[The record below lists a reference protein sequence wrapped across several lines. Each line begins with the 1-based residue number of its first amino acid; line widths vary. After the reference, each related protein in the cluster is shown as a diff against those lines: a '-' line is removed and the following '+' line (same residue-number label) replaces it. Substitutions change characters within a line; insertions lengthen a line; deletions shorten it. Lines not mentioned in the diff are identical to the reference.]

1 MKKRRTL
8 IIALLLIAALC
19 LGIGYAAVS
28 ETLLWNGTIE
38 NDAVEFVVRFEEVSE
53 SAVSGAGDDE
63 DKAKILGLSN
73 PGEPGGRT
81 VAPSVDGLTV
91 VGDSVTFNYVV
102 KNYSNVK
109 VELKDLVTDFDNEY
123 FKLTVGNWDKTVLDV
138 NETANVS
145 ITVELVK
152 VSDIIETATFTI
164 TAEAVPY
171 AAP

>member
-8 IIALLLIAALC
+8 IIALLLVAALC

-38 NDAVEFVVRFEEVSE
+38 NDAVEFVVKFETTAE
-53 SAVSGAGDDE
+53 SAVSGAGDAE
-63 DKAKILGLSN
+63 DKEKILSLSN
-73 PGEPGGRT
+73 PGDPGGRT
-81 VAPSVDGLTV
+81 VAPAVDGLTV
-91 VGDSVTFNYVV
+91 VGDSVTFTYTV
-102 KNYSNVK
+102 KNYSNVI
-109 VELKDLVTDFDNEY
+109 VELKELTTDFNNEY
-123 FKLTVGNWDKTVLDV
+123 FKLTLGDWDKTVLDV
-138 NETANVS
+138 NEIATVDV
-145 ITVELVK
+145 TVELIK

>member
-8 IIALLLIAALC
+8 IIALLLVAALC

-38 NDAVEFVVRFEEVSE
+38 NDAVEFVVKFETTAET
-53 SAVSGAGDDE
+53 AVSGAGDSEDE
-63 DKAKILGLSN
+63 AKILTLSN

-91 VGDSVTFNYVV
+91 VGDSVTFTYTV
-102 KNYSNVK
+102 KNYSNVI
-109 VELKDLVTDFDNEY
+109 VELKELVTDFNNDY
-123 FKLTVGNWDKTVLDV
+123 FKLTLGDWDKTVLDV
-138 NETANVS
+138 NEIATVD
-145 ITVELVK
+145 ITVELIK

-171 AAP
+171 VAP

>member
-8 IIALLLIAALC
+8 IISLLLVAALC

-38 NDAVEFVVRFEEVSE
+38 NDAVEFVVKFESTSE
-53 SAVSGAGDDE
+53 SAVSGADD
-63 DKAKILGLSN
+63 DADVAKILELSN

-81 VAPSVDGLTV
+81 VAPSIDGLTV

-102 KNYSNVK
+102 KNYSNVI
-109 VELKDLVTDFDNEY
+109 VELHELTTDFNNEY
-123 FKLTVGNWDKTVLDV
+123 FKLTVGDWDKTVLNV

-145 ITVELVK
+145 VTVELVK
-152 VSDIIETATFTI
+152 VSDVIETATFMI

-171 AAP
+171 VAP

>member
-8 IIALLLIAALC
+8 IISLLLVAALA

-38 NDAVEFVVRFEEVSE
+38 NDAVEFVVKFETVSE
-53 SAVSGAGDDE
+53 SAVSGADDDE
-63 DKAKILGLSN
+63 AVAKILDLSN

-91 VGDSVTFNYVV
+91 VGDKVTFNYTVR
-102 KNYSNVK
+102 NYSNVI
-109 VELKDLVTDFDNEY
+109 VELHELTTDFNNEY
-123 FKLTVGNWDKTVLDV
+123 FKLTVGDWDKTVLDI

-145 ITVELVK
+145 VTVELIK
-152 VSDIIETATFTI
+152 VSDIIETATFMI

-171 AAP
+171 VAP